1 MPDDTPS
8 TPAPATPSM
17 VAHWAAFL
25 RAKVKLTPE
34 ISMTGGTALI
44 TIGDDAVLSLTF
56 TRRKHRWLL
65 RLVEVSRD
73 DETVSYTPGEL
84 GKAIAALT
92 GREPQI
98 PASPAVSG
106 PSGPRAVTVLREKRT
121 TVIRV

>member
-1 MPDDTPS
+1 MPDDTPGA
-8 TPAPATPSM
+8 PAQATPSM

-25 RAKVKLTPE
+25 RARVKLTPE
-34 ISMTGGTALI
+34 ISMTGGTAVI

-65 RLVEVSRD
+65 RLAEVSRD
-73 DETVSYTPGEL
+73 DQTASYTPGEL

-92 GREPQI
+92 GREPRM

-106 PSGPRAVTVLREKRT
+106 PSGPRTVTALREKRT